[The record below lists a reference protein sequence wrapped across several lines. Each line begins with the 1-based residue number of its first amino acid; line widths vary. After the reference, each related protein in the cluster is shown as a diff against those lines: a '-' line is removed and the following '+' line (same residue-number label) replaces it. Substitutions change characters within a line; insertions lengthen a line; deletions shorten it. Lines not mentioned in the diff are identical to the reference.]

1 MGKLNRINEFTTP
14 YSFREALRRGGL
26 ETKLSMI
33 LAGLG
38 NIVHKQVG
46 KGLLFLAAEAA
57 YVVFM
62 MTTGF
67 RCIAMMGSLGTVG
80 QQEIWDDVNQVYR

>member
-33 LAGLG
+33 WRGWGISYINRLG
-38 NIVHKQVG
+38 RAFCFWQ
-46 KGLLFLAAEAA
+46 LRLP
-57 YVVFM
+57 M
-62 MTTGF
+62 W
-67 RCIAMMGSLGTVG
+67 SS
-80 QQEIWDDVNQVYR
+80 

>member
-46 KGLLFLAAEAA
+46 KGLLFLAAEAV
-57 YVVFM
+57 YVVF
-62 MTTGF
+62 
-67 RCIAMMGSLGTVG
+67 RLSLHCNAGESG
-80 QQEIWDDVNQVYR
+80 NRGPAGNLG

>member
-38 NIVHKQVG
+38 NIVHKPVSYTHLDVYKRQ
-46 KGLLFLAAEAA
+46 GLSRRQQLLPEGEILLLSQGILFP
-57 YVVFM
+57 F
-62 MTTGF
+62 
-67 RCIAMMGSLGTVG
+67 
-80 QQEIWDDVNQVYR
+80 